1 MATPDWLTYANRG
14 ATRNQPLDP
23 RLVGALGFLPELG
36 ITAQVFSGGQPAAGT
51 SDQRVG
57 STRHDHGLA
66 GDILFFKDG
75 RQLDWSNP
83 SDLPYFTEI
92 VRRGK
97 AAGITGFGAGPGYM
111 QPGSMHIGFGAPAV
125 WGAGGAGTN
134 APDWL
139 REAYGTPATGGG
151 NVTVSTSGGRGMGLL
166 DFQDEQPQTFGQRV
180 KEGWRS
186 GDLLDRLALAFNS
199 MRLNPDQ
206 GVAQVVSNRMTQRQ
220 EQKAQS
226 GAVNRTAAWLA
237 SIGREDLATAMR
249 SGGLDPKT
257 AAQIALTPEA
267 PPVDDRTAMIKNY
280 EYWISQGY
288 ESEKAAEMA
297 RAGAGGSTT
306 VVNTGAGDKKFDE
319 GFATADA
326 ETLGSVYSAGL
337 AATRNIGR
345 IDQLERFLATAPQG
359 MQGGFTAM
367 AADIGLNLGEGVDE
381 LQAARAI
388 INSLVPEQRPAG
400 SGTMSDA
407 DLVLFKQSLPAILN
421 QPGGNAYIL
430 QTMRGI
436 AQYDAAGANIVQRLR
451 AGEIDRP
458 TAFQLLMERKNPL
471 SDFKAPAPA
480 QQPPGA
486 KAPPVVIDGVTIE
499 RLP

>member
-1 MATPDWLTYANRG
+1 MVELSYLKQNVFPGESGGDYNALFGYANRRGPFQGVRLTDMTINQALQFADPSGPYAAHVRGQIGRTATPMG
-14 ATRNQPLDP
+14 AYQVVGTTLRDAVRGLGLTGNEPFDQATQDRIGQWIYENQ
-23 RLVGALGFLPELG
+23 
-36 ITAQVFSGGQPAAGT
+36 
-51 SDQRVG
+51 
-57 STRHDHGLA
+57 
-66 GDILFFKDG
+66 
-75 RQLDWSNP
+75 
-83 SDLPYFTEI
+83 
-92 VRRGK
+92 
-97 AAGITGFGAGPGYM
+97 GPG
-111 QPGSMHIGFGAPAV
+111 AWEA
-125 WGAGGAGTN
+125 WGK
-134 APDWL
+134 
-139 REAYGTPATGGG
+139 GGG
-151 NVTVSTSGGRGMGLL
+151 GDVTVSTSGGRGMGLL

-237 SIGREDLATAMR
+237 SIGREDLATAVR

-257 AAQIALTPEA
+257 AAQIALTPET

-288 ESEKAAEMA
+288 EPEKAAEMA

-359 MQGGFTAM
+359 LEGGFKAM
-367 AADIGLNLGEGVDE
+367 ASQIGISLGEGTDE
-381 LQAARAI
+381 VQAAQAI
-388 INSLVPEQRPAG
+388 ISSLVPEQRPPG

-407 DLVLFKQSLPAILN
+407 DLALFKASLPSIMN

>member
-1 MATPDWLTYANRG
+1 MATPDWLTYANQG

-36 ITAQVFSGGQPAAGT
+36 ITAQVFSGGQPAAGA

-66 GDILFFKDG
+66 GDVVFFKDG

-83 SDLPYFTEI
+83 SDLPYFSEI

-97 AAGITGFGAGPGYM
+97 AAGITGFGAGPSYM
-111 QPGSMHIGFGAPAV
+111 RQGSMHIGYGAPAV
-125 WGAGGAGTN
+125 WGAGGSSAN
-134 APDWL
+134 APEWL
-139 REAYGTPATGGG
+139 REAYGAPATGGG
-151 NVTVSTSGGRGMGLL
+151 NVTVSTSGGQGMGLL
-166 DFQDEQPQTFGQRV
+166 DFQNEQPQPFGQRL
-180 KEGWRS
+180 KESWRS
-186 GDLLDRLALAFNS
+186 GDLMDRLAVAFNA
-199 MRLNPDQ
+199 MRLNPDPTI
-206 GVAQVVSNRMTQRQ
+206 AQIAGNRMTQRGD
-220 EQKAQS
+220 QKAQEKT
-226 GAVNRTAAWLA
+226 ANRTAAWL
-237 SIGREDLATAMR
+237 SSLGRQDLVDAMM
-249 SGGLDPKT
+249 SGGLDPK
-257 AAQIALTPEA
+257 AATQIALTPAE
-267 PPVDDRTAMIKNY
+267 PPADDRTAMVKNY
-280 EYWISQGY
+280 EYWLSQGY
-288 ESEKAAEMA
+288 APEKAAEMA

-421 QPGGNAYIL
+421 QAGGNAYIL

-436 AQYDAAGANIVQRLR
+436 AQYDAEGANIVQRLR

-458 TAFQLLMERKNPL
+458 TAFKLLMERKNPL
-471 SDFKAPAPA
+471 SDFKAPAA
-480 QQPPGA
+480 QPSAG

>member
-1 MATPDWLTYANRG
+1 MVELSYLKQNVFPGESGGDYNALFGYANRQGPFQGVRLTDMTINQALQFADPSGPYAAHVRGQIGRTATPMG
-14 ATRNQPLDP
+14 AYQVVGTTLRDAVRGLGLTGNEPFDQATQDRIGQWIYENQ
-23 RLVGALGFLPELG
+23 
-36 ITAQVFSGGQPAAGT
+36 
-51 SDQRVG
+51 
-57 STRHDHGLA
+57 
-66 GDILFFKDG
+66 
-75 RQLDWSNP
+75 
-83 SDLPYFTEI
+83 
-92 VRRGK
+92 
-97 AAGITGFGAGPGYM
+97 GPG
-111 QPGSMHIGFGAPAV
+111 AWEA
-125 WGAGGAGTN
+125 WGK
-134 APDWL
+134 
-139 REAYGTPATGGG
+139 GGG
-151 NVTVSTSGGRGMGLL
+151 GDVTVSTSGGRGMGLL
-166 DFQDEQPQTFGQRV
+166 DFQNEQPQPFGQRL
-180 KEGWRS
+180 KESWRS
-186 GDLLDRLALAFNS
+186 GDLMDRLAVAFNA
-199 MRLNPDQ
+199 MRLNPDPTI
-206 GVAQVVSNRMTQRQ
+206 AQIAGNRMTQRSD
-220 EQKAQS
+220 QKAQEKT
-226 GAVNRTAAWLA
+226 ANRTAAWL
-237 SIGREDLATAMR
+237 SSLGRQDLVDAMM
-249 SGGLDPKT
+249 SGGLDPKA
-257 AAQIALTPEA
+257 AAQIALTPA
-267 PPVDDRTAMIKNY
+267 KPPADDRTAMVKNY

-288 ESEKAAEMA
+288 EPEKAAEMA

-359 MQGGFTAM
+359 LEGGFKAM
-367 AADIGLNLGEGVDE
+367 ASQIGISLGEGTDE
-381 LQAARAI
+381 VQAAQAI
-388 INSLVPEQRPAG
+388 INSLVPEQRPPG

-407 DLVLFKQSLPAILN
+407 DLALFKSSLPSIMN